1 MEFKRCSHKSHIT
14 TIIICPRRPLDMWMI
29 WIYLNATC
37 AQSAAGLSKL
47 VEDHRMQHFQSKDT
61 LKPLVVS
68 CALIFFSHYM
78 HFALNIALSSSFPAH
93 SLCLVFSLHFNINA
107 AYSSAM
113 FTFQLF
119 FIFFKLSNLFSFNFL
134 YPFLLFSFGL
144 SLYFCGNAL
153 FAHFIPLQLHFWL
166 PFFSI
171 WSKFFLAKHWFRRR
185 WTRALTSNQ

>member
-1 MEFKRCSHKSHIT
+1 MPPSSTRYVDNMNIFERNVCTVCGWIEYT
-14 TIIICPRRPLDMWMI
+14 RRRPP
-29 WIYLNATC
+29 NATFPIKGYNETFGGFVC
-37 AQSAAGLSKL
+37 LN
-47 VEDHRMQHFQSKDT
+47 
-61 LKPLVVS
+61 
-68 CALIFFSHYM
+68 IFSHYM